1 MAINDPEFDQK
12 LKEQMNAI
20 ELGDDLILDD
30 PEEYQD
36 EGGLRSLK
44 NRKMASETPEEE
56 FELELGGMLEEF
68 KDAVKNGYKGT
79 IEDYSKEYFGKK
91 EKAPSI
97 KLASGYK
104 PGDFAINE
112 DATFWSRKPIYYIEN
127 DPEAGN
133 FDVDE
138 VRDMLGYGAGNPD
151 KQYAM
156 GGRVNYNQGTPK
168 QEIVAPSRS
177 MQMDT
182 TTGQGAN
189 IYNEE
194 LINRP
199 TTDPEMIRKLR
210 LMIQKAKE
218 DKLKRAK
225 GGIAGVL

>member
-1 MAINDPEFDQK
+1 
-12 LKEQMNAI
+12 
-20 ELGDDLILDD
+20 
-30 PEEYQD
+30 
-36 EGGLRSLK
+36 
-44 NRKMASETPEEE
+44 
-56 FELELGGMLEEF
+56 
-68 KDAVKNGYKGT
+68 
-79 IEDYSKEYFGKK
+79 
-91 EKAPSI
+91 
-97 KLASGYK
+97 
-104 PGDFAINE
+104 
-112 DATFWSRKPIYYIEN
+112 
-127 DPEAGN
+127 
-133 FDVDE
+133 
-138 VRDMLGYGAGNPD
+138 MLGYGAGNPD